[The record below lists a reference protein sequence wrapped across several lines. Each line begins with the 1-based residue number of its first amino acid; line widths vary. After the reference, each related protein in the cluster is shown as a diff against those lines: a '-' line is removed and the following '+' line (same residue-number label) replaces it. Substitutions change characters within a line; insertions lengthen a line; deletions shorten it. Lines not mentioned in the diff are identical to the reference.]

1 MTGRLKMYDAKKA
14 ITEKL
19 SKICAWLNIEYYG
32 IADTPDGSAVVCL
45 FPYYIG
51 NTNGN
56 LSKYA
61 AVCDYHTVIKK
72 YLAKIGDFL
81 GVKYSCY
88 ADISPYDEVTLAY
101 RAGLGYKGRNGLIIN
116 EKYGSYVF
124 IGEIVLDG
132 IFLDENKNPKGDC
145 LQCGICER
153 KCPSNAVH
161 CKSRCI
167 SEISQKKGEL
177 TADEISILKKG
188 ELIWG
193 CDVCS
198 DVCPMNANAAK
209 TNIPEFKNAVK
220 TTLYKSEIKGLSQK
234 QFKRKFPDR
243 AFTWR
248 GSKVLLRNTDIL
260 EVVDMKTEKSCGA
273 LIFKRENDELFVLV
287 IKHKKQGHYSFPKG
301 HVENS
306 ETEEET
312 AKREI
317 FEETGLEVSLDTSF
331 RYIVT
336 YSPSKG
342 ITKDVIYFTASP
354 TGGELKPQPEEVS
367 EIKWIA
373 VENAFD
379 TVTFENDR
387 KLLSAAVQY
396 MNTTIV

>member
-1 MTGRLKMYDAKKA
+1 MSEDKNL
-14 ITEKL
+14 ILEKL
-19 SKICAWLNIEYYG
+19 KKICSILNIEYYG
-32 IADTPDGSAVVCL
+32 ITNTDDGSAAVFL
-45 FPYYIG
+45 FPYLTDNPCG
-51 NTNGN
+51 NIS
-56 LSKYA
+56 LYA
-61 AVCDYHTVIKK
+61 AVCDYHLVIKK
-72 YLAKIGDFL
+72 YLTKIGDFL
-81 GVKYSCY
+81 GVPYKCYS
-88 ADISPYDEVTLAY
+88 DVSPYNEVSLAY
-101 RAGLGYKGRNGLIIN
+101 RAGLGYLGQNGLIIN

-124 IGEIVLDG
+124 IGEIILTD
-132 IFLDENKNPKGDC
+132 IFIDENTDIKGDC
-145 LQCGICER
+145 IKCGLCEQ
-153 KCPSNAVH
+153 KCPSDAVH

-177 TADEISILKKG
+177 EENEISLLKKSR
-188 ELIWG
+188 LIWG

-198 DVCPMNANAAK
+198 NVCPLNKNAET

-220 TTLYKSEIKGLSQK
+220 TSLFKSEIEGLSSK

-248 GSKVLLRNTDIL
+248 GIKPLLRNMDIT
-260 EVVDMKTEKSCGA
+260 EAKDMKTEKSCGA
-273 LIFKRENDELFVLV
+273 VIFKQENGELFVLV

-301 HVENS
+301 HVERN

-317 FEETGLEVSLDTSF
+317 FEETGLTVSLNTDF

-336 YSPSKG
+336 YSPKKG
-342 ITKDVIYFTASP
+342 VLKDVVYFTATP

-373 VENAFD
+373 AKNALD

-387 KLLSAAVQY
+387 KLLTAALQY
-396 MNTTIV
+396 INENNEQ